1 MVRAVIGKAPRRREL
16 VLVRGV
22 HGELA
27 AVPPGTVAGCG
38 VRGWAVVGP
47 RHCGVERHSSAGGCK
62 VEVRDRDL
70 AGRARAPP
78 AATPPPPPPPRPGGW
93 RGGPGG
99 AGKAGTDGRQGRG
112 RGNAWWRRRGV
123 APSP

>member
-47 RHCGVERHSSAGGCK
+47 RHCGAERHGSAGGCK

-78 AATPPPPPPPRPGGW
+78 AATPPPPPPPATRLAPPPPG
-93 RGGPGG
+93 RATTGPPQHP
-99 AGKAGTDGRQGRG
+99 A
-112 RGNAWWRRRGV
+112 
-123 APSP
+123 

>member
-47 RHCGVERHSSAGGCK
+47 RHCGVERHGSAGGCK

-70 AGRARAPP
+70 VGHARAPTP
-78 AATPPPPPPPRPGGW
+78 APTPPTPPA
-93 RGGPGG
+93 RGTGG
-99 AGKAGTDGRQGRG
+99 AAARAGGEDEGRHEEPDGY
-112 RGNAWWRRRGV
+112 AHLCS
-123 APSP
+123 PSPWR

>member
-47 RHCGVERHSSAGGCK
+47 RHCGAERHGSAGGCK

-70 AGRARAPP
+70 VGHARAPIP
-78 AATPPPPPPPRPGGW
+78 TSPTPPPPPIRAPGPAYTGCA
-93 RGGPGG
+93 RGEKP
-99 AGKAGTDGRQGRG
+99 
-112 RGNAWWRRRGV
+112 
-123 APSP
+123 

>member
-27 AVPPGTVAGCG
+27 SVPPGTVAGCG

-47 RHCGVERHSSAGGCK
+47 RHCGVERHGSAGGCK

-70 AGRARAPP
+70 VGHARAPTP
-78 AATPPPPPPPRPGGW
+78 ASPPPTPPPCYRAAAAPRS
-93 RGGPGG
+93 RG
-99 AGKAGTDGRQGRG
+99 TE
-112 RGNAWWRRRGV
+112 
-123 APSP
+123 

>member
-78 AATPPPPPPPRPGGW
+78 AATPPPPPPPA
-93 RGGPGG
+93 PGG
-99 AGKAGTDGRQGRG
+99 AAAPPRGAEKGEKPKPGRVGHGQT
-112 RGNAWWRRRGV
+112 
-123 APSP
+123 P

>member
-47 RHCGVERHSSAGGCK
+47 YHRGVERHSSAGGCK

-70 AGRARAPP
+70 VGHARAPTP
-78 AATPPPPPPPRPGGW
+78 APTPPPPPPRRAG
-93 RGGPGG
+93 GG
-99 AGKAGTDGRQGRG
+99 APPAARGAQG
-112 RGNAWWRRRGV
+112 
-123 APSP
+123 

>member
-27 AVPPGTVAGCG
+27 AVPPGTVARRG
-38 VRGWAVVGP
+38 VRARAVVGP
-47 RHCGVERHSSAGGCK
+47 GHLSVERHGSAGGCE

-70 AGRARAPP
+70 AGRARAPSATTASAP
-78 AATPPPPPPPRPGGW
+78 AA
-93 RGGPGG
+93 RGAGG
-99 AGKAGTDGRQGRG
+99 AAARAGGEDKGRHE
-112 RGNAWWRRRGV
+112 
-123 APSP
+123 

>member
-27 AVPPGTVAGCG
+27 AVPPGTVAVCC

-70 AGRARAPP
+70 AGGGRAPP
-78 AATPPPPPPPRPGGW
+78 AATAPPPPPPGTARAAPPAGRARKRRAGTPGG
-93 RGGPGG
+93 
-99 AGKAGTDGRQGRG
+99 
-112 RGNAWWRRRGV
+112 
-123 APSP
+123 

>member
-47 RHCGVERHSSAGGCK
+47 YHRGVERHSSAGGCK

-70 AGRARAPP
+70 VGHARAPTP
-78 AATPPPPPPPRPGGW
+78 APPHPPPPPPPH
-93 RGGPGG
+93 
-99 AGKAGTDGRQGRG
+99 GRG
-112 RGNAWWRRRGV
+112 RRPPFAGGLTPPRQDPAAG
-123 APSP
+123 

>member
-78 AATPPPPPPPRPGGW
+78 AATPPPPPPPD
-93 RGGPGG
+93 
-99 AGKAGTDGRQGRG
+99 T
-112 RGNAWWRRRGV
+112 V
-123 APSP
+123 APAPPPPAQHQADPQAPAR

>member
-47 RHCGVERHSSAGGCK
+47 RHCGAERPGSAGGCK

-70 AGRARAPP
+70 VGHARAPTP
-78 AATPPPPPPPRPGGW
+78 PPATPPPPPPVTPPRAP
-93 RGGPGG
+93 
-99 AGKAGTDGRQGRG
+99 
-112 RGNAWWRRRGV
+112 RRGPTGS
-123 APSP
+123 APRARHRRQRGSAA

>member
-47 RHCGVERHSSAGGCK
+47 RHCGVERHGSAGGCK

-70 AGRARAPP
+70 VGHARAPTP
-78 AATPPPPPPPRPGGW
+78 AATPPPPPPPWRARAAPGT
-93 RGGPGG
+93 RGQDEGG
-99 AGKAGTDGRQGRG
+99 HAESDGY
-112 RGNAWWRRRGV
+112 AHSCS
-123 APSP
+123 PSPWR

>member
-47 RHCGVERHSSAGGCK
+47 YHRGVERHSSAGGCK

-70 AGRARAPP
+70 VGHARAP
-78 AATPPPPPPPRPGGW
+78 TPPPPPPPPPPPRTHWPDAPPPRGQGQAPRKPGQ
-93 RGGPGG
+93 R
-99 AGKAGTDGRQGRG
+99 A
-112 RGNAWWRRRGV
+112 
-123 APSP
+123 

>member
-78 AATPPPPPPPRPGGW
+78 PAPPPPPPPPPTHPAPPPPPRPA
-93 RGGPGG
+93 P
-99 AGKAGTDGRQGRG
+99 T
-112 RGNAWWRRRGV
+112 RR
-123 APSP
+123 P

>member
-47 RHCGVERHSSAGGCK
+47 YHRGVERHSSAGGCK

-70 AGRARAPP
+70 VGHARAPTP
-78 AATPPPPPPPRPGGW
+78 RPPPPPPPPPPALARRPHP
-93 RGGPGG
+93 R
-99 AGKAGTDGRQGRG
+99 
-112 RGNAWWRRRGV
+112 
-123 APSP
+123 APQQTRA

>member
-78 AATPPPPPPPRPGGW
+78 APTPPPPPPPAP
-93 RGGPGG
+93 RGARAPRCRARTSRRHEAARG
-99 AGKAGTDGRQGRG
+99 AAAATL
-112 RGNAWWRRRGV
+112 
-123 APSP
+123 

>member
-47 RHCGVERHSSAGGCK
+47 RHCGAERHGSAGGCK

-78 AATPPPPPPPRPGGW
+78 AAPPPPPPPPRTRAPPP
-93 RGGPGG
+93 RP
-99 AGKAGTDGRQGRG
+99 RRPGRG
-112 RGNAWWRRRGV
+112 RRRG
-123 APSP
+123 ADGGRRGAT

>member
-47 RHCGVERHSSAGGCK
+47 RHCGVERHGSAGGCK

-70 AGRARAPP
+70 VGHARAPTP
-78 AATPPPPPPPRPGGW
+78 AATSSAAAGCW
-93 RGGPGG
+93 G
-99 AGKAGTDGRQGRG
+99 AGAAAGSRGEDEGGDDASEQDTDL
-112 RGNAWWRRRGV
+112 V
-123 APSP
+123 APS

>member
-47 RHCGVERHSSAGGCK
+47 RHCGAERHGSAGGCK

-70 AGRARAPP
+70 VGHARAP
-78 AATPPPPPPPRPGGW
+78 TPPPPPPPPPPP
-93 RGGPGG
+93 RGGGG
-99 AGKAGTDGRQGRG
+99 APPAGRG
-112 RGNAWWRRRGV
+112 GESEAARSRAGGARGIRRRGGR
-123 APSP
+123 